1 MHMNTK
7 ALITLVSFGLL
18 ACRPAAAAAPTCD
31 SSVAPV
37 VKVESASRWEESRL
51 TERTPKAPKL
61 EGVRFQVRPEAGLS
75 RAALERALTCGTGTV
90 GEALAREGANGIEV
104 REASGA
110 YEVRARVGSEESVAR
125 LLEVLR

>member
-1 MHMNTK
+1 MNTK
-7 ALITLVSFGLL
+7 ILLAAVSVGLL
-18 ACRPAAAAAPTCD
+18 ACRPAVAAAPRCD
-31 SSVAPV
+31 ANVATL

-75 RAALERALTCGTGTV
+75 RAALERALVCGTGTV
-90 GEALAREGANGIEV
+90 GEALAREGAKGIEV
-104 REASGA
+104 REAAGA